1 MARGGVI
8 AFRRKLVAGLRP
20 ITGLTDRHP
29 RLTLAGLLVG
39 TVALVGTAV
48 DYSNAM
54 LAKADLQSALDV
66 AAQTA
71 VGDLDTRS
79 DEEVKQRVEAMIQ
92 TRLLAEADIESI
104 TVAID
109 RPARR
114 VRCQATARV
123 EPTISSLIGNEAVEI
138 TASSDVVA
146 ALATDGSASA
156 Q

>member
-1 MARGGVI
+1 MAKGVV
-8 AFRRKLVAGLRP
+8 ALRRKIISGFRP
-20 ITGLTDRHP
+20 ITSLADRHP
-29 RLTLAGLLVG
+29 RLALAGLLVG

-54 LAKADLQSALDV
+54 LAKADLQSALDI

-79 DEEVKQRVEAMIQ
+79 DEEVKRRVEAMIQ
-92 TRLLAEADIESI
+92 TRLLSETDIGSI

-109 RPARR
+109 RPGRR

-123 EPTISSLIGNEAVEI
+123 EPTISSLIGNDAVEI

-146 ALATDGSASA
+146 TLASA
-156 Q
+156 GAHRLTQ

>member
-1 MARGGVI
+1 MAKGVV
-8 AFRRKLVAGLRP
+8 ALRRKIIAGFRP
-20 ITGLTDRHP
+20 VTSLTDRHP
-29 RLTLAGLLVG
+29 RLMLAGLLVG
-39 TVALVGTAV
+39 TIALVGTAV

-92 TRLLAEADIESI
+92 TRLLAETDIESI

-109 RPARR
+109 RPGRR

-123 EPTISSLIGNEAVEI
+123 EPTISSLIGNDAVEI

-146 ALATDGSASA
+146 TLDSAGMKRFA
-156 Q
+156 E